1 MAITNE
7 DVQHVAALA
16 RLDLTSEE
24 VEAFRGQLSTILE
37 RAQRIQ
43 LLPLDDVVA
52 TQHPFELR
60 NVLRPDV
67 VVAPEAFDKIL
78 ENAPEREGPFVKV
91 PRILED
97 ETSG

>member
-1 MAITNE
+1 MAITRE
-7 DVQHVAALA
+7 DVEHVAALA

-24 VEAFRGQLSTILE
+24 VEAFRAQLSAILE

-43 LLPLDDVVA
+43 SLPLDDVVP

-67 VVAPEAFDKIL
+67 VVAPEPSDKLL
-78 ENAPEREGPFVKV
+78 ENAPEREGPYLKV

-97 ETSG
+97 EG